1 MSISFIHFGP
11 SDLFMMVSFMY
22 SLNLSVDVIFQIL
35 LPIIW
40 ILPLI
45 TWASTLKIASMWLYR
60 PSLQVFT
67 FSHWSHSSSSG
78 CQASNHSSN
87 RFFLGM
93 SMLLFKFST
102 TRVNYSPLPLH
113 FSPLA
118 SVQLFFFQKFTYLYW
133 SRWSAYSVLESVEA
147 WGCDQGCSLWFPC
160 DQRQCALSNSS
171 SKDLH
176 TAIHHTGKRC
186 PSLYPLKT
194 QWRGGSFPAKN
205 VLFFS
210 FKICCKDSS

>member
-1 MSISFIHFGP
+1 MSISLIHFGS

-22 SLNLSVDVIFQIL
+22 SLNVDVILQIL

-45 TWASTLKIASMWLYR
+45 TWASTLRRVSLWLYR
-60 PSLQVFT
+60 SALQVFT

-102 TRVNYSPLPLH
+102 TRVNYSPLSLH

-118 SVQLFFFQKFTYLYW
+118 SVQMFLFQKFTFLYW
-133 SRWSAYSVLESVEA
+133 SHWSAYSVLESVEA
-147 WGCDQGCSLWFPC
+147 WGGGYIQESD
-160 DQRQCALSNSS
+160 LSVVVI
-171 SKDLH
+171 KDVHFDFLV
-176 TAIHHTGKRC
+176 I
-186 PSLYPLKT
+186 SV
-194 QWRGGSFPAKN
+194 N
-205 VLFFS
+205 VLCQILLLGIYILPF
-210 FKICCKDSS
+210 ITLVNGAPLCTP